1 MRRVGFRHR
10 RPRPKGD
17 CALLP
22 QDDRPHAESRW
33 SLLLRPVPSPILGR
47 LRRVWAALRGSL
59 HDADLTGAEEE
70 TRRRAAYFEA
80 LNAVI
85 SAAISVGD
93 PPALLQATI
102 GRALDALGC
111 EQGAIWIGDT
121 YDLRG
126 VTVDLF
132 ASLLADPRTVCAV
145 EDWQSRAPV
154 GAEPMAS
161 AMLRAGVRASL
172 QAPILAAGLPIG
184 AIAALS
190 AAPRTWSSH
199 DLRLVEAIG
208 TQIGGLAHRLQL
220 LEATRQRTSELETF
234 YDLSHRL
241 RQARTVEQ
249 MYPIIVE
256 HACGLLIADHGAL
269 ALAAP
274 DRQSFTVAHTQ
285 GVALEEPGLVFS
297 AAQSPSGGVLKT
309 GLTFVTRDFSSE
321 VPHLGSDYPAYHAS
335 GPLIIVPVRSDEKIT
350 GTLRVARWNR
360 PGVRAFTDAEVRL
373 LEGIAE
379 IAGTA
384 IRRARLHDRLEQ
396 SYIEMVLALAKVTAA
411 RESYTGDHDE
421 RLATRAVAL
430 ARAMGCSDAEA
441 QDIHWGGLFRDIGK
455 LGVPD
460 SILRKPG
467 ALTDR
472 EWQIVRQHPAIGA
485 EILNPVERMR
495 DVALLVRHHH
505 ERWDGSGYPDRLAG
519 DAIPLGARILAVV
532 DAYSAMTDDRVHRV
546 YGTQRTTDE
555 SLTELRRCA
564 GVQFDPDVVEAFC
577 RLVGDGGSD
586 AAVSAE
592 DGVPRASDPQA
603 PATDI
608 ARSLS
613 YGQRAGRAVP
623 AMTEVTRRLLRPLDL
638 TEVLDEILHH
648 IQEVF
653 GYPICCVF
661 FVDEQA
667 QALYVKAQ
675 RGYDPQVA
683 RVTRLR
689 VGQAGIV
696 GWVADKRRSYYAA
709 DVARDPLYV
718 SISPVTRSE
727 AAFPLI
733 VDDRVIGVL
742 NVESPTVDAFPKE
755 SREFLEAFA
764 VLAGLAILRAQRDED
779 LSRLALTDGLTGLAN
794 HRALWEA
801 LEREI
806 ARARRNGRPVSVVM
820 VEIDGFKRFNDRF
833 GHLEGDLVLQAVADA
848 LRSNSRAM
856 DLVTRFGGDEFVVL
870 LPDAPHDISAQI
882 AERVR
887 ARVEQIRA
895 SGAMGVTV
903 SVGVATMHKD
913 GDTAKA
919 LIATADQRMYEVKR
933 AGGNRVGAG

>member
-1 MRRVGFRHR
+1 M
-10 RPRPKGD
+10 P
-17 CALLP
+17 
-22 QDDRPHAESRW
+22 
-33 SLLLRPVPSPILGR
+33 RPVPGPIMGR
-47 LRRVWAALRGSL
+47 LGRVWAAIRRALDGT
-59 HDADLTGAEEE
+59 DTAEAEEGAH
-70 TRRRAAYFEA
+70 RRAARFET
-80 LNAVI
+80 LNAII
-85 SAAISVGD
+85 SAAISAGD
-93 PPALLQATI
+93 PPALLVSTV
-102 GRALDALGC
+102 GRTLHALGC
-111 EQGAIWIGDT
+111 ERGAIWIGDT

-132 ASLLADPRTVCAV
+132 ASLLADPRAACAV
-145 EDWQSRAPV
+145 ADWQTCTPA
-154 GAEPMAS
+154 GAEPLGS
-161 AMLRAGVRASL
+161 AMLRSGIRASL
-172 QAPILAAGLPIG
+172 KVPILADGLPIG

-190 AAPRTWSSH
+190 VAPRTWSSEE
-199 DLRLVEAIG
+199 LLLVEAVG
-208 TQIGGLAHRLQL
+208 KQIGDLVRRLQL

-256 HACGLLIADHGAL
+256 HACGLLIGDHGAL

-274 DRQSFTVAHTQ
+274 DRQSFTVAYTM
-285 GVALEEPGLVFS
+285 GIALEEPGLVFS

-321 VPHLGSDYPAYHAS
+321 APHLGSDYPPYHAS
-335 GPLIIVPVRSDEKIT
+335 GPLIIVPVRSEEKII

-384 IRRARLHDRLEQ
+384 IRRGRLHDRLEQ
-396 SYIEMVLALAKVTAA
+396 SYVEMVLALAKATAA
-411 RESYTGDHDE
+411 RDSYTGDHDE
-421 RLATRAVAL
+421 RLATRAVTL

-441 QDIHWGGLFRDIGK
+441 RDIHWSGLLRDIGK
-455 LGVPD
+455 LGIPD

-467 ALTDR
+467 ALTDS
-472 EWQIVRQHPAIGA
+472 EWQVVRQHPVIGA
-485 EILNPVERMR
+485 ELLNPVERMR
-495 DVALLVRHHH
+495 DVALLIRHHH

-519 DAIPLGARILAVV
+519 DTIPLGARILAVV
-532 DAYSAMTDDRVHRV
+532 DAYSAMTDDRAHRV
-546 YGTQRTTDE
+546 YGAKRTTDE
-555 SLTELRRCA
+555 SLAELRCWA
-564 GVQFDPDVVEAFC
+564 GVPFDPDVVEAFC
-577 RLVGDGGSD
+577 GRVAAGNSD
-586 AAVSAE
+586 TAVSAE
-592 DGVPRASDPQA
+592 DVVPRTSDTRA

-661 FVDEQA
+661 FLDEQT
-667 QALYVKAQ
+667 QTLQVKAQ

-696 GWVADKRRSYYAA
+696 GWVADNRRPYYAA

-718 SISPVTRSE
+718 SISPVTQSE

-733 VDDRVIGVL
+733 VDDQIIGVL

-794 HRALWEA
+794 HRALWDA

-806 ARARRNGRPVSVVM
+806 ARARRSGRPVSVVV
-820 VEIDGFKRFNDRF
+820 VEIDRFKRFNDRF
-833 GHLEGDLVLQAVADA
+833 GHLEGDLILQAVADA
-848 LRSNSRAM
+848 LGSNSRAM
-856 DLVTRFGGDEFVVL
+856 DLVTRFGGDEFVLL

-887 ARVEQIRA
+887 GRVEQIEAPAGMR
-895 SGAMGVTV
+895 VTV
-903 SVGVATMHKD
+903 SVGVATMPED